1 MKVAVEKNG
10 LALMYASEFLRH
22 DPDILTAAVNQN
34 RMALRYHTMIG
45 NLDPYL
51 RADPFIS
58 DFSSSTCRS
67 PFTSRT
73 TSSPTRFFRTTTRC
87 EKKRVRVYVSKE

>member
-51 RADPFIS
+51 RAGPVHLRLLFKHMPF
-58 DFSSSTCRS
+58 
-67 PFTSRT
+67 PFHLEDDIVTDKIL
-73 TSSPTRFFRTTTRC
+73 PH
-87 EKKRVRVYVSKE
+87 YHPM